1 MKTTHFFS
9 RFKIF
14 ALLVFCCF
22 LVTTLKT
29 LAAEAVEDE
38 YIIKFRSC
46 DVPTDSIDLIIGKPL
61 KVFSAV
67 DAKLVKLDTGRK
79 RSQSELSQL
88 SGHPCVEYVEPNYIL
103 TLENTEL
110 SREAPGL
117 RKKPND
123 PDFLKDL
130 LWGLDKIEAEKAWD
144 IFTGHNEAVIIAI
157 IDTGV
162 DYKHPDIQ
170 PNMWINTKEIAGNG
184 IDDDAN
190 DCIDDV
196 YGCNFTEVV
205 KYNEKGNPIYSG
217 NIFNENGYNAHGTHI
232 AGIIAAVG
240 DNGVGIVGVNWS
252 AKIMAIKIVSNGTN
266 LSTSDAKSAIEYAQ
280 KMGAKIINSSWHIN
294 AEDSPKVLYD
304 AIKLAKDAGILFV
317 TAAGNQ
323 SSNIDPPLD
332 NKYACLQCPASFDL
346 DNIISVAATDRNDK
360 LFSSNFG
367 LNSVD
372 IGAPGEEIYS
382 TVPLSYSEIPYSF
395 DSGTSMAAPYVVG
408 VAALLWSLK
417 PHLTYRQVKE
427 IILSTVD
434 PIDSL
439 EGKTVTGG
447 RLNAYKA
454 LIQVTDSTPSFRNN
468 VPVALCK
475 VFVDEFKVKL
485 DATDSFGNIQRYNWI
500 KSSNLDSDVGQTGA
514 IIDFELKIAGTYT
527 VKLSVTDH
535 KGLTDETLCDFTV
548 PQVPKPVQRTCMT
561 KSTIQGTATSIYSDN
576 SVPIQGAAPLTLQV
590 RGPDDI
596 EQCQP
601 DSSLDSIDSIES
613 MEPIVKYIWTVCK
626 KAPDGTCISQTDFGD
641 QKTFSRTFESSGTYE
656 VEVTVK
662 GKGGTVITPG
672 FEVNVLPTLASISPT
687 ASFAGGVSINGE
699 DYQTVLLLDSIT
711 DDVIDIT
718 GQIKVDSRHIGLL
731 ADILVVYIDPQ
742 TPEELYMLDN
752 QGVPY
757 LFEGVESL
765 VFFQP
770 NVRLETIQKVS
781 IYNGPVQTN
790 RWYFFGYFL
799 KDYTLVHNSQPIE
812 ITMN

>member
-1 MKTTHFFS
+1 MKKTHFFS
-9 RFKIF
+9 RFKMF

-22 LVTTLKT
+22 LVLTTVET
-29 LAAEAVEDE
+29 WAAEVVEGE
-38 YIIKFRSC
+38 YIIKFRPC
-46 DVPTDSIDLIIGKPL
+46 DVPMDSIKLIIGEPL

-67 DAKLVKLDTGRK
+67 DANLVKLDKVRT
-79 RSQSELSQL
+79 RSQSEQISQL
-88 SGHPCVEYVEPNYIL
+88 LANPCVEYVEPNYIL
-103 TLENTEL
+103 TLEKTEL
-110 SREAPGL
+110 SRKAPGL

-123 PDFLKDL
+123 PDFLNES

-144 IFTGHNEAVIIAI
+144 ISTGHHEEVIVAVI
-157 IDTGV
+157 DSGV
-162 DYKHPDIQ
+162 DYEHPDLKA
-170 PNMWINTKEIAGNG
+170 NMWINTKEIPGND

-190 DCIDDV
+190 RCIDDV
-196 YGCNFTEVV
+196 HGCDFTKVV
-205 KYNEKGNPIYSG
+205 
-217 NIFNENGYNAHGTHI
+217 NGGATGEPLDKDSHGTHV

-240 DNGVGIVGVNWS
+240 NNGVGIVGVNWS
-252 AKIMAIKIVSNGTN
+252 AKIMAIKIVNN
-266 LSTSDAKSAIEYAQ
+266 YHLSTSDAISAINYAQ
-280 KMGAKIINSSWHIN
+280 RMGAKIINSSWHIK
-294 AEDSPKVLYD
+294 AKDKPKALYD
-304 AIKLAKDAGILFV
+304 AIKSVKDAGILFV
-317 TAAGNQ
+317 TTAGNN
-323 SSNIDPPLD
+323 SNNIDPFD
-332 NKYACLQCPASFDL
+332 NPYTCLQCPASFDL

-360 LFSSNFG
+360 LLNRSNFG

-372 IGAPGEEIYS
+372 IGAPGEDIYS
-382 TVPLSYSEIPYSF
+382 TVLSHLKPPYSF
-395 DSGTSMAAPYVVG
+395 DSGTSMAAPHVAG

-427 IILSTVD
+427 AILSTVD
-434 PIDSL
+434 PVDSL
-439 EGKTVTGG
+439 DGKTVTGG

-454 LIQVTDSTPSFRNN
+454 LMTDDSNTRSFNN

-500 KSSNLDSDVGQTGA
+500 ISSGLDSNNEVGPIGA
-514 IIDFELKIAGTYT
+514 IIDLELNRAGTYT

-548 PQVPKPVQRTCMT
+548 PQAPKPVLRTCMIT
-561 KSTIQGTATSIYSDN
+561 SAIQGTAKSIYSDN
-576 SVPIQGAAPLTLQV
+576 LVPIQGTAPLTVQV
-590 RGPDDI
+590 QGPENV

-601 DSSLDSIDSIES
+601 DSFLDSIDSIDSTES
-613 MEPIVKYIWTVCK
+613 IVQYIWTVCK
-626 KAPDGTCISQTDFGD
+626 KAKDGTCLSQPVSGD

-656 VEVTVK
+656 LKVTVT
-662 GKGGTVITPG
+662 GKEGTMITSK

-687 ASFAGGVSINGE
+687 ASFAGGISINGE
-699 DYQTVLLLDSIT
+699 DYQTALRLDSIT

-731 ADILVVYIDPQ
+731 ADILVVYVDSQ
-742 TPEELYMLDN
+742 TQELYMLDN

-757 LFEGVESL
+757 LYEVGKPL

-781 IYNGPVQTN
+781 IYNGSVPTN
-790 RWYFFGYFL
+790 RLYFFGYLL
-799 KDYTLVHNSQPIE
+799 KNYTLVYNNQPIE